1 MCYRLQLRVGD
12 SSDAKNGDFAR
23 HHLDEGCR
31 DGTVTGD
38 SRKQRVGSL
47 VTGGRIGGAV
57 GKLYAGRLGEAG
69 NPTWDFFWA
78 LNNCAADL
86 DQPGLEQSPRPD
98 SQTKPHHSCSLACRP
113 VGARFGL
120 VADMGGMRV
129 EATEQG
135 ETGQGCRLS
144 TGPRK
149 PQVDSVWVAHREA
162 QRERRLG

>member
-1 MCYRLQLRVGD
+1 MTAVMPRMAILHDIISTR
-12 SSDAKNGDFAR
+12 
-23 HHLDEGCR
+23 
-31 DGTVTGD
+31 
-38 SRKQRVGSL
+38 
-47 VTGGRIGGAV
+47 GAV
-57 GKLYAGRLGEAG
+57 TAPSLGFQESRGLVAWLPGVVLVVRWAGCMRGAWVKQG

-78 LNNCAADL
+78 LNSCAADL
-86 DQPGLEQSPRPD
+86 DQPGLEQNPRPD
-98 SQTKPHHSCSLACRP
+98 PQTKPHHSCSLACRP

-135 ETGQGCRLS
+135 ETGQGCRPS